1 MTSSRGFSRWMRI
14 VTTLAL
20 SFVMVSAGSLP
31 GSTETDPGSSD
42 SFPAPV
48 VDLSPL
54 GGELFALADLQGR
67 VVVLDFWATWCHAC
81 VVDLPQVI
89 DTVNEF
95 AHDQVALWTIN
106 RMESDDTIK
115 EFMRDEDL
123 EFPVSTDRDSAISK
137 AFKVMVIPHLVVI
150 DREGVVRHV
159 HVGRELGGKN
169 YLKKEI
175 EALLDD
181 SV

>member
-1 MTSSRGFSRWMRI
+1 MTSGHEFSRWMRI
-14 VTTLAL
+14 VAILAL
-20 SFVMVSAGSLP
+20 PFAMASAG
-31 GSTETDPGSSD
+31 ETDPGRSD
-42 SFPAPV
+42 TFPAPV

-54 GGELFALADLQGR
+54 GGEHFALADLQGR

-81 VVDLPQVI
+81 IVDLPQVI

-95 AHDQVALWTIN
+95 ADDQVALWTVN
-106 RMESDDTIK
+106 RMESDEVIK
-115 EFMRDEDL
+115 EFMREENL
-123 EFPVSTDRDSAISK
+123 EFPVSTDRDSTISK

-159 HVGRELGGKN
+159 HVGRELDGKD

-181 SV
+181 AV

>member
-1 MTSSRGFSRWMRI
+1 MRI
-14 VTTLAL
+14 VTILAL
-20 SFVMVSAGSLP
+20 PFAIVSAGSIP
-31 GSTETDPGSSD
+31 GLTETDPGPSD
-42 SFPAPV
+42 NFPAPV
-48 VDLSPL
+48 VNLSPL
-54 GGELFALADLQGR
+54 DGELFALADLQGR

-95 AHDQVALWTIN
+95 ADDQVALWTIN

-159 HVGRELGGKN
+159 HVGRELDGKD

-181 SV
+181 AV